1 MEFHIS
7 RTVRNRYDV
16 SDSLF
21 EFDGNAIF
29 VNPAASRRLASA
41 MNEARGTDSSEFVKA
56 GDLFAMGLI
65 DELSHALFAY
75 YRKNV
80 DPQVLREALRWFGAA
95 AGGSDVEKLLNTF
108 GDHFPSV
115 SVYRGEVTVEQWL
128 ASTTDDMPHREA
140 ALEELL
146 LLWLENANPAFA
158 GFKELFNDTPMQEQT
173 VYSRVTARLDDYFA
187 TRPPLAPEVGSL
199 LDALRAPM
207 LASPDSL
214 EGQLEFI
221 LEHWTP
227 FLGEELRRI
236 LLAVDILKEEKRAI
250 SEWMHFHPQTEE
262 GRRRLELERQRSM
275 FASHQGEVPTYSATS
290 QMQEYERFS
299 PDQEWMPTVVLIAKS
314 TYVWLEQL
322 SKQYG
327 RHIHRLDQIPDEE
340 LDVLRGRG
348 LNALWLIGI
357 WERSRASMTIKRLRG
372 QADAVASAYSLSD
385 YLIAEDLGGQSAYE
399 NLRDRA
405 QARGIRLASDMVPNH
420 MGIDSKWML
429 EHPEWFLSRDD
440 SPYPVYRF
448 EGPALS
454 SDDRIEIKIEDHYYE
469 QTDAAVVF
477 RYRDKWTGH
486 TRYVYHGNDGTS
498 FPWNDTAQLNYLSA
512 QVREQVIQTI
522 FAVARLFP
530 IIRFDAAMTLA
541 KKHVQRLWFP
551 LPGTSGAI
559 PSRAESSMTQAEFD
573 ALMPHE
579 FWREV
584 VDRVA
589 VEVPGTLLL
598 AEAFWLLEGY
608 FVRTLGM
615 HRVYNSAFMNMMRDE
630 ENAKYRSVLKNTLE
644 FDPDILK
651 RYVNFMSNPD
661 ERTAIDQF
669 GDGDKYFGVCTL
681 MATLPGVPMFGHGQ
695 VEAFTE
701 KYGMEY
707 KRARYDESPNEWLV
721 ERHQREIAPLLRR
734 RRLFAESSD
743 FVLYDFWNQHGTVD
757 ENVYAYSNR
766 STDGRALVLFHNHYG
781 TTRGTIHR
789 STGIMNKTSG
799 MMQQKTLSEALHL
812 PCDGEVFLGY
822 RDNAT
827 GLEYLSRSTSLNH
840 HGFRIE
846 LRAYQYA
853 VLQDWRELR
862 ISKECRWDLL
872 YEDLNGAGVHSL
884 DEALTGLRLR
894 PVHNAL
900 RRLLDAGMIETLVE
914 TAKTLNEK
922 TEKRAATATT
932 TLTAERITVNPLDA
946 FVEQAVRLF
955 EEVVATGALRDAAS
969 ISYEQFQQRC
979 KLRIQTA
986 LKIPQLEDAF
996 SGGWPTEAR
1005 VMIPS
1010 RSPGSRAIAIWGPV
1024 AAWSVLGSLADDD
1037 DRALMLFDR
1046 LQFRPVLGEVFSS
1059 LGLEGEDSW
1068 RAAAS
1073 IRLLLSPKFAHPANG
1088 ATPVLCSSKELWSDP
1103 ELKWLLG
1110 VNQSNKS
1117 TFFSKELFEEMLWW
1131 TELPV
1136 LLNILEEKKMNR
1148 AAVARTESQ
1157 ISAAQTTA
1165 LQAGYKV
1172 NEFFALLATKSE
1184 PKQENVREVAETP
1197 QLPEKPNEPVV
1208 S

>member
-1 MEFHIS
+1 MMTGLRS
-7 RTVRNRYDV
+7 RSKTTTT
-16 SDSLF
+16 
-21 EFDGNAIF
+21 
-29 VNPAASRRLASA
+29 SRRTPLWS
-41 MNEARGTDSSEFVKA
+41 
-56 GDLFAMGLI
+56 FAI
-65 DELSHALFAY
+65 
-75 YRKNV
+75 
-80 DPQVLREALRWFGAA
+80 
-95 AGGSDVEKLLNTF
+95 
-108 GDHFPSV
+108 
-115 SVYRGEVTVEQWL
+115 
-128 ASTTDDMPHREA
+128 
-140 ALEELL
+140 
-146 LLWLENANPAFA
+146 
-158 GFKELFNDTPMQEQT
+158 
-173 VYSRVTARLDDYFA
+173 
-187 TRPPLAPEVGSL
+187 
-199 LDALRAPM
+199 
-207 LASPDSL
+207 
-214 EGQLEFI
+214 
-221 LEHWTP
+221 
-227 FLGEELRRI
+227 
-236 LLAVDILKEEKRAI
+236 
-250 SEWMHFHPQTEE
+250 
-262 GRRRLELERQRSM
+262 
-275 FASHQGEVPTYSATS
+275 ATS
-290 QMQEYERFS
+290 
-299 PDQEWMPTVVLIAKS
+299 
-314 TYVWLEQL
+314 
-322 SKQYG
+322 
-327 RHIHRLDQIPDEE
+327 
-340 LDVLRGRG
+340 G
-348 LNALWLIGI
+348 L
-357 WERSRASMTIKRLRG
+357 
-372 QADAVASAYSLSD
+372 
-385 YLIAEDLGGQSAYE
+385 
-399 NLRDRA
+399 
-405 QARGIRLASDMVPNH
+405 
-420 MGIDSKWML
+420 
-429 EHPEWFLSRDD
+429 
-440 SPYPVYRF
+440 
-448 EGPALS
+448 
-454 SDDRIEIKIEDHYYE
+454 
-469 QTDAAVVF
+469 
-477 RYRDKWTGH
+477 GH

-551 LPGTSGAI
+551 LPGTGGAI

-743 FVLYDFWNQHGTVD
+743 FVLYDFWNQHGSVD

-766 STDGRALVLFHNHYG
+766 SADGRALVLFHNHYG

-789 STGIMNKTSG
+789 STGIMNKASG

-827 GLEYLSRSTSLNH
+827 GLEYLSRSTNLND

-862 ISKECRWDLL
+862 TSKECRWDQL
-872 YEDLNGAGVHSL
+872 YEELNGAGVYSL

-922 TEKRAATATT
+922 TEKRSATATT
-932 TLTAERITVNPLDA
+932 AITAERIMVNPLDA
-946 FVEQAVRLF
+946 FVEQAMRLF

-969 ISYEQFQQRC
+969 ISYEKFQERC

-1037 DRALMLFDR
+1037 DRALMLFDQ
-1046 LQFRPVLGEVFSS
+1046 LQFRPVLGEAFSS

-1073 IRLLLSPKFAHPANG
+1073 IRLLLLPKFAHPAKG
-1088 ATPVLCSSKELWSDP
+1088 STPVLCSSKELWSDP

-1136 LLNILEEKKMNR
+1136 LLNILEEKEMNR

-1165 LQAGYKV
+1165 LEAGYKV
-1172 NEFFALLATKSE
+1172 DEFFALLAVKSE

-1197 QLPEKPNEPVV
+1197 QIPEKPARPVV